1 MDEVRNPFAPG
12 AGTPPPELA
21 GRADVIS
28 LTYTALLRIQ
38 AGRSI
43 QQPVLVGLRG
53 VGKTVLLVEMQKM
66 ADSEGFIVVDME
78 ACEEQS
84 LPELLAPKLREAFL
98 QLSLVEA
105 AKDKVKRG
113 IGVLKA
119 FVGGFGITMGDV
131 SLTYDPTIG
140 IADSG
145 QIEADLPALFIELG
159 EAAAAASRP
168 VAIFVDELQVLKPD
182 EFSAL
187 IMAVHKINQ
196 RSLPIA
202 FIGAGL
208 PQVLALAGN
217 SKSYSERLFLFS
229 EIGALKE
236 EDAVAAVVN
245 PAKAE
250 GVEFEPDAIAELLR
264 ITQRY
269 PYYLQQWA
277 HDAWNVANGDTI
289 TWSDILEA
297 HDISTAA
304 LDASFFRVR
313 YDRCRP
319 AEKKYMRALA
329 ELGPG
334 HRRSADIAD
343 LLGTKPDKI
352 APMRANLI
360 RKAMIYAPS
369 LGDVCFTVPLFDE
382 FMKRVIPDMK
392 SVV

>member
-21 GRADVIS
+21 GRADVLNI
-28 LTYTALLRIQ
+28 TYTALLRIQ
-38 AGRSI
+38 AQRSI

-53 VGKTVLLVEMQKM
+53 VGKTVLLVEMQQM
-66 ADSEGFIVVDME
+66 ARNEGFIVVDME

-105 AKDKVKRG
+105 AKEKVKRG

-119 FVGGFGITMGDV
+119 FVAGFGIALGDIA
-131 SLTYDPTIG
+131 LTYDPTVG

-168 VAIFVDELQVLKPD
+168 IAIFVDELQVLRPD

-196 RSLPIA
+196 RRLPIA

-229 EIGALKE
+229 EIGALSE
-236 EDAVAAVVN
+236 EDAIAAVAN

-250 GVEFEPDAIAELLR
+250 EVEFEPDAIAELLR

-277 HDAWNVANGDTI
+277 HDAWNVATGDTI
-289 TWSDILEA
+289 TWSDVLEA

-313 YDRCRP
+313 YDRRRP
-319 AEKKYMRALA
+319 KLFRDTWCL
-329 ELGPG
+329 
-334 HRRSADIAD
+334 
-343 LLGTKPDKI
+343 
-352 APMRANLI
+352 
-360 RKAMIYAPS
+360 
-369 LGDVCFTVPLFDE
+369 FTA
-382 FMKRVIPDMK
+382 R
-392 SVV
+392 

>member
-21 GRADVIS
+21 GRADVLNI
-28 LTYTALLRIQ
+28 TYTALLRIQ

-53 VGKTVLLVEMQKM
+53 VGKTVLLVEMQQM
-66 ADSEGFIVVDME
+66 ARNEGFVVVDME
-78 ACEEQS
+78 ACEKQS
-84 LPELLAPKLREAFL
+84 LPELLAPKLREALL
-98 QLSLVEA
+98 QLSLVDA
-105 AKDKVKRG
+105 AKEKVKRG

-119 FVGGFGITMGDV
+119 FVGGFGVTMGEV
-131 SLTYDPTIG
+131 ALTYVPTLG

-145 QIEADLPALFIELG
+145 RIEADLPALFVELG
-159 EAAAAASRP
+159 EVAATAGRP
-168 VAIFVDELQVLKPD
+168 IAIFVDELQVLKAD

-196 RSLPIA
+196 RRLPIA

-217 SKSYSERLFLFS
+217 SKSYAERLFLFS
-229 EIGALKE
+229 EIGALSE
-236 EDAVAAVVN
+236 EDAVAAVAN

-250 GVEFEPDAIAELLR
+250 EVEFEPDAIAELLR

-277 HDAWNVANGDTI
+277 HDAWNVAVGDTI
-289 TWSDILEA
+289 TWSNVLEA

-319 AEKKYMRALA
+319 GEKRYMRALA

-334 HRRSADIAD
+334 HRRGADIAEV
-343 LLGTKPDKI
+343 LGTTADKI

-360 RKAMIYAPS
+360 KKAMIYAPS
-369 LGDVCFTVPLFDE
+369 LGDVCFTVPLFDQ
-382 FMKRVIPDMK
+382 FMKRIIPDLK
-392 SVV
+392 DIL